1 MAPPPCLPHPLLPG
15 PPVYSGPSWPIGL
28 KIRISVKSQPRR
40 LLNASRIAAPLTRTC
55 VRLNWTV
62 GDSGQREIVNP
73 CAVTAINP
81 VQLGSPIMQ
90 AIKLMI
96 TRAKTIKS
104 FTVSRRSARRRALS
118 VLSSVM
124 ARNVPSPIKETQQ
137 LSECSVP
144 DTCPTRSRAIFCAL
158 AHNTFLCPCR
168 RQRRRS
174 RRRGKSWT
182 TKLEGRKSVKSLQAE
197 CHHEDLCEGARR

>member
-1 MAPPPCLPHPLLPG
+1 MPR
-15 PPVYSGPSWPIGL
+15 GL
-28 KIRISVKSQPRR
+28 K
-40 LLNASRIAAPLTRTC
+40 PLTRTC

-81 VQLGSPIMQ
+81 VQLGSHIMQ

-144 DTCPTRSRAIFCAL
+144 DTCPTRSRAIFCAPGAQYL
-158 AHNTFLCPCR
+158 PVPLPTPAQAFA
-168 RQRRRS
+168 
-174 RRRGKSWT
+174 
-182 TKLEGRKSVKSLQAE
+182 EARKIVDNKV
-197 CHHEDLCEGARR
+197 GGPK

>member
-1 MAPPPCLPHPLLPG
+1 MLAPPSFTRAPRYTPD
-15 PPVYSGPSWPIGL
+15 PVRPIGL
-28 KIRISVKSQPRR
+28 KNRISVKSQPRR

-81 VQLGSPIMQ
+81 VQLGSHIMQ

-174 RRRGKSWT
+174 RRRGKSSDN
-182 TKLEGRKSVKSLQAE
+182 KVGGPKKRKIPPSRMSP
-197 CHHEDLCEGARR
+197 